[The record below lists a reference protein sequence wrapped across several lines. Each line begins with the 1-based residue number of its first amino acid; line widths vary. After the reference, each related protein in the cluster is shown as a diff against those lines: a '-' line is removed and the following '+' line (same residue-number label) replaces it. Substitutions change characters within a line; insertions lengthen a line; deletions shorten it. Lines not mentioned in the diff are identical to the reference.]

1 MKGHKVIFVVMLLTV
16 GGTACKRAELSRD
29 ANSDSSQPQVVTP
42 TAPTPE
48 QTARTTT
55 PPVGVAERA
64 EVERLVAEGSSVM
77 REVLGKYPN
86 TEPCIG
92 DGSSFLMVGL
102 PMESW
107 STLSPRERV
116 ALSYYVESRVPFAR
130 ERPARY
136 LITPEDAPIFE
147 QFASEVRRGLCDTC
161 WTIVTG
167 PYSRDGGVSPDQ
179 VLLNGDGCTR
189 CYGRGEAAGQ
199 LRRQTLG
206 SAFPPITWSVG
217 AAEGEPS
224 CAGFVQGR

>member
-1 MKGHKVIFVVMLLTV
+1 MKRCRLIFAAVSFTIAM
-16 GGTACKRAELSRD
+16 TACDRNERL
-29 ANSDSSQPQVVTP
+29 SDSRSTSLQPQTATAASAPSEQTAQTTP
-42 TAPTPE
+42 PPVATPE
-48 QTARTTT
+48 QM
-55 PPVGVAERA
+55 
-64 EVERLVAEGSSVM
+64 EVERLVDEGSTVM
-77 REVLGKYPN
+77 RKVIQKYPN

-102 PMESW
+102 PEDVW
-107 STLSPRERV
+107 RNLSPRQRV
-116 ALSYYVESRVPFAR
+116 ALSYYVESRIPFAR

-167 PYSRDGGVSPDQ
+167 PYSRDGGVSPDR

-189 CYGRGEAAGQ
+189 CYGRGAAAAE
-199 LRRQTLG
+199 LRQQTLG
-206 SAFPPITWSVG
+206 SALPPATWNMG

>member
-1 MKGHKVIFVVMLLTV
+1 VKGRKVIFVVMWLTIT
-16 GGTACKRAELSRD
+16 GTACKRAEPSRD
-29 ANSDSSQPQVVTP
+29 ANSNSPQPQVVTA

-48 QTARTTT
+48 QTAQTTT
-55 PPVGVAERA
+55 PPAGVPERA
-64 EVERLVAEGSSVM
+64 EVERLVAEGSAVM
-77 REVLGKYPN
+77 REVLGKYPH

-102 PMESW
+102 PTESW
-107 STLSPRERV
+107 SNLSPRERV

-130 ERPARY
+130 ERPGRY

-147 QFASEVRRGLCDTC
+147 QFVSEVRRGLCDTC

-167 PYSRDGGVSPDQ
+167 PYSRDGGVSPDR

-189 CYGRGEAAGQ
+189 CYGRGDAAGQ
-199 LRRQTLG
+199 LRQQTLG
-206 SAFPPITWSVG
+206 STLPPITWSVG

-224 CAGFVQGR
+224 CAGFV